1 MMKLSLARA
10 SHTSRLA
17 HAGEGSAPVQP
28 EVHHSVMTK
37 EVLAALNLKAG
48 ELVVDATLGQGGHSE
63 ALLAH
68 SDAQVLALDADPGA
82 IALATKR
89 LAPYKSRVRMV
100 ESNFSELEHVLAS
113 ARTPLINA
121 ALFDLGWNSGQLAS
135 GRGFSF
141 LIDEP
146 LSMSYGKV
154 PASGFT
160 AAEALNLWDEKT
172 LADVFFGYGEERYA
186 KRIAKAIVER
196 RRVAAIATSLELAEI
211 VRDSVPPTYRHGRI
225 HPATRTF
232 QSLRIAVNDELRVI
246 EKGLTAAWAHLAPGG
261 RIVVISFHSIED
273 RLVKQLFARFA
284 KGGGVLIYKKPLVPS
299 QSEVRQNPRARS
311 AKVRAIQKN

>member
-1 MMKLSLARA
+1 MNTSLARM
-10 SHTSRLA
+10 SA
-17 HAGEGSAPVQP
+17 HAHRSTTREEGSAHVQP

-37 EVLAALNLKAG
+37 EVLEALQPAEGGLI
-48 ELVVDATLGQGGHSE
+48 VDATLGQGGHSE
-63 ALLAH
+63 SILTHTKAR
-68 SDAQVLALDADPGA
+68 VLALDADPRA
-82 IALATKR
+82 IVLAAKR
-89 LAPYKSRVRMV
+89 LAPFKTRVRIV
-100 ESNFSELEHVLAS
+100 ESNFSELEQVLAHEH
-113 ARTPLINA
+113 APTINA

-141 LIDEP
+141 LVDEP
-146 LSMSYGKV
+146 LSMSYGKN

-160 AAEALNLWDEKT
+160 ATEALNGWDEKT

-196 RRVAAIATSLELAEI
+196 RKLAPIATSFELVEI
-211 VRDSVPPTYRHGRI
+211 VRDSVPPAYRHGRI

-284 KGGGVLIYKKPLVPS
+284 KGGGELVYKKPLPPS

-311 AKVRAIQKN
+311 AKVRVIQKN